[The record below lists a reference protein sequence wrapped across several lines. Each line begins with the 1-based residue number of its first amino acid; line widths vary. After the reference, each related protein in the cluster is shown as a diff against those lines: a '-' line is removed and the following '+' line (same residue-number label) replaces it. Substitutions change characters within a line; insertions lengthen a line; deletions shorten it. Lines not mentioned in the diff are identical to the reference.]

1 MLFTIFFII
10 ASIFQSYELW
20 LLYRCLFGKSK
31 RGGWMEF
38 AAFLLFF
45 IVTSSLY
52 LFVNIPLLTGL
63 VSYGVLVLI
72 AFFLV
77 REWME
82 KRTFVFSLCFCQHD
96 FSRMYRGTCNRIFGF
111 KRISVERIL

>member
-1 MLFTIFFII
+1 MLFAIFFII

-45 IVTSSLY
+45 VVTSSLY

-72 AFFLV
+72 AFFWY
-77 REWME
+77 ESGWK

-96 FSRMYRGTCNRIFGF
+96 FSRMYCRTCNRIFGF
-111 KRISVERIL
+111 KCIPVERIL

>member
-38 AAFLLFF
+38 AAFLL
-45 IVTSSLY
+45 
-52 LFVNIPLLTGL
+52 
-63 VSYGVLVLI
+63 
-72 AFFLV
+72 
-77 REWME
+77 
-82 KRTFVFSLCFCQHD
+82 
-96 FSRMYRGTCNRIFGF
+96 
-111 KRISVERIL
+111 